1 MRTRAS
7 ASTGCG
13 SALTSNI
20 CCPSDFFCDEF
31 ARRIDANRAHE
42 KQRWIFDLI
51 AGNAA
56 PKEEIFLDGTD
67 WMLVLGSSYS
77 APDVWY
83 FVIFKDLTLH
93 TIRDLRLSHVEMLK
107 KLQREVRL
115 FLQANH
121 SSVFQLHLHVCGE
134 ASADRSRT
142 QLLSCEVRNL
152 LACDTWYKDALI
164 LFSPPRVGGPRRAVA
179 AATVAV
185 AADKRD
191 GVLMNPSADKPD
203 GVCI

>member
-1 MRTRAS
+1 
-7 ASTGCG
+7 
-13 SALTSNI
+13 
-20 CCPSDFFCDEF
+20 
-31 ARRIDANRAHE
+31 
-42 KQRWIFDLI
+42 LI

-121 SSVFQLHLHVCGE
+121 SNHAEFRMYFHYLPSVFQLHLHVCGE